1 MGVRIS
7 LNPHKM
13 KLKIMEDFKL
23 KISPARRHFKQRIGQ
38 ANHFLI
44 TTLVGLDGVKSKDYC
59 LSEEF
64 RTSWNPRDV
73 VRSAERSIRFILD
86 ASLGWVVDNLD
97 SYFIEANRKPSII
110 ENERIRN
117 EYDGTGRSVNN
128 RFELFY
134 HEARKTCDEIDK
146 YAALVALAIQWRNNI
161 VHFGANN
168 VLDKEY
174 KLILTQYKD
183 FYMNE
188 FRHLDVEK
196 MLKSF
201 ESNDNDPSFKEV
213 TSMINAIHKFVELL
227 DAFLL
232 KNLNIERFKDDI
244 LEKHCSSHKLAK
256 RKINSLSEKRKEIYL
271 KTMFRQYG
279 FEVE

>member
-1 MGVRIS
+1 
-7 LNPHKM
+7 
-13 KLKIMEDFKL
+13 MEEFKL

-38 ANHFLI
+38 ANHLLI
-44 TTLVGLDGVKSKDYC
+44 TTLIGLDGVKSKEFTLPD
-59 LSEEF
+59 EF

-73 VRSAERSIRFILD
+73 VRSADRSIRFILD

-110 ENERIRN
+110 ESEKIRN
-117 EYDGTGRSVNN
+117 EYDSIGRSVNG

-134 HEARKTCDEIDK
+134 HEARKTCDEIDR

-161 VHFGANN
+161 VHFGAKNE
-168 VLDKEY
+168 LEKEY
-174 KLILTQYKD
+174 KLILTQYKA
-183 FYMNE
+183 FYMDE
-188 FRHLDVEK
+188 FRHLDVTE

-201 ESNDNDPSFKEV
+201 ELKDENPSFKEA

-232 KNLNIERFKDDI
+232 DSLDIERFKDDI
-244 LEKHCSSHKLAK
+244 LDKHCSNHKLA
-256 RKINSLSEKRKEIYL
+256 RMKINNLSEKRKEIYL

>member
-1 MGVRIS
+1 MR
-7 LNPHKM
+7 
-13 KLKIMEDFKL
+13 DFKL

-38 ANHFLI
+38 ANHLLI
-44 TTLVGLDGVKSKDYC
+44 TTLIGLDGVKSKEFT
-59 LSEEF
+59 LPEEF
-64 RTSWNPRDV
+64 RTSWNPKDI
-73 VRSAERSIRFILD
+73 VRSAERSIRFVLD

-110 ENERIRN
+110 ENEELRSG
-117 EYDGTGRSVNN
+117 YDGAGRSVNS

-134 HEARKTCDEIDK
+134 REAREVCNEIDK

-168 VLDKEY
+168 ELNKEY
-174 KLILTQYKD
+174 KLILKENQA

-188 FRHLDVEK
+188 FRHLDVAE

-201 ESNDNDPSFKEV
+201 ELKDYPSFKEV

-232 KNLNIERFKDDI
+232 DSLNIERFKEEI
-244 LEKHCSSHKLAK
+244 LEKHCSSHKLAR
-256 RKINSLSEKRKEIYL
+256 RKINSLSEKRKEMYL
-271 KTMFRQYG
+271 MTMFRQYG

>member
-1 MGVRIS
+1 MGVRVS
-7 LNPHKM
+7 LNPQN
-13 KLKIMEDFKL
+13 KLEIMEEFKL

-38 ANHFLI
+38 ANHLLI
-44 TTLVGLDGVKSKDYC
+44 TTLIGLDGVKSKEFTLPD
-59 LSEEF
+59 EF

-73 VRSAERSIRFILD
+73 VRSADRSIRFILD

-110 ENERIRN
+110 ESEKIRN
-117 EYDGTGRSVNN
+117 EYDSIGRSVNG

-134 HEARKTCDEIDK
+134 HEARKTCDEIDR

-161 VHFGANN
+161 VHFGAKNE
-168 VLDKEY
+168 LEKEY
-174 KLILTQYKD
+174 KLILTQYKA
-183 FYMNE
+183 FYMDE
-188 FRHLDVEK
+188 FRHLDVTE

-201 ESNDNDPSFKEV
+201 ELKDENPSFKEA

-232 KNLNIERFKDDI
+232 DSLDIERFKDDI
-244 LEKHCSSHKLAK
+244 LDKHCSNHKLA
-256 RKINSLSEKRKEIYL
+256 RMKINNLSEKRKEIYL

>member
-1 MGVRIS
+1 
-7 LNPHKM
+7 
-13 KLKIMEDFKL
+13 MEVFKL

-38 ANHFLI
+38 ANHLLI
-44 TTLVGLDGVKSKDYC
+44 TTLIGLDGVKSKKFI
-59 LSEEF
+59 LPEEF
-64 RTSWNPRDV
+64 KTSWNPRDV
-73 VRSAERSIRFILD
+73 IRSAERSIRFILD

-117 EYDGTGRSVNN
+117 GYDGTGRSVNN

-134 HEARKTCDEIDK
+134 HEASKACDEIDK

-168 VLDKEY
+168 ELDKEY
-174 KLILTQYKD
+174 KLILTKNKD

-188 FRHLDVEK
+188 FRHLDVVE

-201 ESNDNDPSFKEV
+201 ESKDKNPSFKEV

-232 KNLNIERFKDDI
+232 DSLDIERFKNDI
-244 LEKHCSSHKLAK
+244 LDKHCSSHKLAR
-256 RKINSLSEKRKEIYL
+256 RKINSLSEKRKKIYF

>member
-1 MGVRIS
+1 
-7 LNPHKM
+7 
-13 KLKIMEDFKL
+13 MEGLKL

-44 TTLVGLDGVKSKDYC
+44 TALIGLDGVKSKKFTLPEDF
-59 LSEEF
+59 S
-64 RTSWNPRDV
+64 TSWNPRSV
-73 VRSAERSIRFILD
+73 ERSAERSIRFILN

-110 ENERIRN
+110 EDKRIRN
-117 EYDGTGRSVNN
+117 EYDTIGRSVNK

-134 HEARKTCDEIDK
+134 QEACKKCNEIDK

-168 VLDKEY
+168 ELDDKY
-174 KLILTQYKD
+174 KFILTQYKA
-183 FYMNE
+183 FYMDE
-188 FRHLDVEK
+188 FRHLDVTE

-201 ESNDNDPSFKEV
+201 ESKDNDPSFKEV

-227 DAFLL
+227 DAFFLDSL
-232 KNLNIERFKDDI
+232 DIERFKDDI
-244 LEKHCSSHKLAK
+244 LDKHCSDHKQAR
-256 RKINSLSEKRKEIYL
+256 RKINSLSEKREEIYL

-279 FEVE
+279 FVAE